1 MQIPMTKKRQQDDI
15 VFLLVKSQ
23 INTEKTIFLLFC
35 LVMGKKSII
44 YNVRCLCNVC
54 VLRESALPLLTG
66 LRRAKNFDTSIP
78 LPNLWLLKRLLF
90 WKTEQSWKSQ
100 NPQILDFFENLDFS
114 LGGALINVFM
124 NGYSFGLYF
133 EEVGFVLPQKSGHN
147 QFFSALYVYRT
158 ALIFYESRG
167 IFERSQILG
176 VGFPQICSNFR
187 ICFGFYFYGLFH
199 SQSSQ
204 RGIS

>member
-1 MQIPMTKKRQQDDI
+1 MC
-15 VFLLVKSQ
+15 VFALA
-23 INTEKTIFLLFC
+23 C
-35 LVMGKKSII
+35 
-44 YNVRCLCNVC
+44 
-54 VLRESALPLLTG
+54 LPLAYRFASCQKFRHLDPSSKFMASKTFAF
-66 LRRAKNFDTSIP
+66 LKNWTELEIP
-78 LPNLWLLKRLLF
+78 
-90 WKTEQSWKSQ
+90 KSS
-100 NPQILDFFENLDFS
+100 NFGFFENLDFS

-158 ALIFYESRG
+158 PLIFYESRG